1 MSNYNEGTIAED
13 MKYIVTA
20 GKYPHY
26 KKKVAC
32 KSLEVAE
39 KALEKLSDEYTDQSV
54 DLYVY
59 ADGEWLWTSSKFT
72 SATIS

>member
-1 MSNYNEGTIAED
+1 MSNYNEEALAEGL
-13 MKYIVTA
+13 KYIVTA

-26 KKKVAC
+26 EQKIAC
-32 KSLEVAE
+32 KSLERAE
-39 KALEKLSDEYTDQSV
+39 KLIEKLSDEYTDQSV

>member
-13 MKYIVTA
+13 MKYIVTV

-26 KKKVAC
+26 EKKVPC

-39 KALEKLSDEYTDQSV
+39 KTLDRLSDEYTDQSV

-59 ADGEWLWTSSKFT
+59 ADGEWLWTSTKFT
-72 SATIS
+72 SATIK

>member
-1 MSNYNEGTIAED
+1 
-13 MKYIVTA
+13 MKDYQYIVTA

-26 KKKVAC
+26 EKKVPC

-39 KALEKLSDEYTDQSV
+39 KALEKLSNEYTDQSV
-54 DLYVY
+54 DLYALV
-59 ADGEWLWTSSKFT
+59 DGDWLWTSTKFT